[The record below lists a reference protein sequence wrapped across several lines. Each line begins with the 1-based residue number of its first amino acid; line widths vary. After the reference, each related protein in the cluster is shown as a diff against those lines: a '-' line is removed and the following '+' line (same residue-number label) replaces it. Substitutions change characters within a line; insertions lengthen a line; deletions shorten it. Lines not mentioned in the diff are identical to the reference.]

1 MKSRF
6 YSRNEVK
13 CMYDVEMMQMLNL
26 IHAENQYIF
35 EILKSSLL
43 SKEVRDDITFDD
55 YDKEYKRIIKS
66 LEKYSSC
73 LDCNYKNRFEKIKNI
88 KKERNKEQSKEKQNP
103 LKDIKPKEI
112 PTVKRTFEYHGKKE
126 EKENK

>member
-1 MKSRF
+1 
-6 YSRNEVK
+6 
-13 CMYDVEMMQMLNL
+13 MYDVEMMQMLNL

>member
-6 YSRNEVK
+6 HSRNEVK

-35 EILKSSLL
+35 EILRASLL
-43 SKEVRDDITFDD
+43 AKDMKDDVTFDD

-66 LEKYSSC
+66 LERYSYCS
-73 LDCNYKNRFEKIKNI
+73 DCSYKNRFEKMRNIIKEVP
-88 KKERNKEQSKEKQNP
+88 KDEVKE
-103 LKDIKPKEI
+103 
-112 PTVKRTFEYHGKKE
+112 
-126 EKENK
+126 